1 MLEPSELRRLA
12 ELDSGAQPTL
22 SLYLALDQSRE
33 ARLLSLGQMLKRQ
46 EQKMAEAGQGEA
58 WRGMAADVEKCT
70 RLVEEMP
77 AGPHKGLALFACAGA
92 GLFQPYTLPLSV
104 PALLTVGASPYILP
118 LTALAGDHPR
128 ALTVVLDRRRARFL
142 LSHLGAVEELKDLTL
157 ANEQPPQVRD
167 GDQGRAGD
175 SGLTRRAEEG
185 LARYLKQVV
194 ATLKNE
200 FEARACREL
209 FLGGSKGAVEALQ
222 DQLHPYLAAK
232 LGGAFACEA
241 AAPLSQL
248 ADDVAQAQAQ
258 SGRQRQ
264 QRLLATLG
272 ENMGSKGQA
281 APGLVESLATLHEGR
296 VHTLFVR
303 RGFTHPGGACPEC
316 GRLRDQAGACPLCQ
330 AVMTPVEDV
339 VNLAAARALESGAAL
354 VQVEGPSPLD
364 AMGGMAALLRYT

>member
-12 ELDSGAQPTL
+12 ELDSGSLPTL

-33 ARLLSLGQMLKRQ
+33 TRLLALGQMFKRQ
-46 EQKMAEAGQGEA
+46 EQKMVEAGQAEA
-58 WRGMAADVEKCT
+58 WRAMAADVERST

-92 GLFQPYTLPLSV
+92 DLFQTYALPLSL
-104 PALLTVGASPYILP
+104 PNLLSVSASPHLLP

-142 LSHLGAVEELKDLTL
+142 LSHLGAVEELKDLAL

-194 ATLKNE
+194 AVLMAE
-200 FEARACREL
+200 FESRACREL

-222 DQLHPYLAAK
+222 AQLHPYLAAK
-232 LGGAFACEA
+232 LGGVFVCEA
-241 AAPLSQL
+241 ASPLSQL
-248 ADDVAQAQAQ
+248 ADEVAQAQAQ
-258 SGRQRQ
+258 AGRVRQ
-264 QRLLATLG
+264 QKLLATLG
-272 ENMGSKGQA
+272 ENLGGKGQA
-281 APGLVESLATLHEGR
+281 APGLVESLAALHEGR

-303 RGFTHPGGACPEC
+303 RGFSHPGGACPEC
-316 GRLRDQAGACPLCQ
+316 GRLRDQAGTCPLCKTE
-330 AVMTPVEDV
+330 MTPVEDV
-339 VNLAAARALESGAAL
+339 VTLAAARALESGASL
-354 VQVEGPSPLD
+354 VQVGGPSPLD
-364 AMGGMAALLRYT
+364 AMGGMAALLRYA